1 MRKPRVR
8 VRNAGGGRELIVDGT
23 FASFYRPGSAVTGSV
38 WDALAAPLL
47 ALPAARRGAVL
58 ILGLGG
64 GSAARIVRAVAP
76 EARIVGIELDAA
88 VLAAARAHFDLDEL
102 GVDVIEADA
111 LQFLRRDRCR
121 YDVILEDVFVGAGD
135 AVHKPGWLPHPGLD
149 LAAER
154 IAPGG
159 VLVSNTLDETRA
171 VATALKR
178 RFARVLRVE
187 VDGYDNRILAAGD
200 RLCTAADLRAAV
212 RNDPVLGDSLGALSF
227 RTLKP

>member
-1 MRKPRVR
+1 MRSSRVR
-8 VRNAGGGRELIVDGT
+8 VRAGDGGRKLIVDGT

-38 WDALAAPLL
+38 WDAIAAPLL
-47 ALPAARRGAVL
+47 APPRARRRAVL

-76 EARIVGIELDAA
+76 DARIVGVELDRA
-88 VLAAARAHFDLDEL
+88 VLAAAREHFDLDEL
-102 GVDVIEADA
+102 GVEVIEADA
-111 LQFLRRDRCR
+111 LRFLRRDSSR
-121 YDVILEDVFVGAGD
+121 YDVVLEDVFVGAGD
-135 AVHKPGWLPHPGLD
+135 GVHKPGWLPHPGLD

-154 IAPGG
+154 ITPGG

-171 VATALKR
+171 VRAALKR

-200 RLCTAADLRAAV
+200 RLCTAVDLRAAV
-212 RNDPVLGDSLGALSF
+212 RQDPVLGDSLPALSF
-227 RTLKP
+227 RTLSG